1 MSPRRRIGKRWTN
14 RVARLEAAKASD
26 EAVESWH
33 QRPKGVLVKVNCPCG
48 ATVEADS
55 EDELVEQVQAHV
67 ASDHPDLVDTYTR
80 DKILEIAERD

>member
-1 MSPRRRIGKRWTN
+1 VI
-14 RVARLEAAKASD
+14 
-26 EAVESWH
+26 AVKSWH

-48 ATVEADS
+48 ATVEAES

-80 DKILEIAERD
+80 EKILEIAERD